1 MKLEVVF
8 FQLKM
13 VFCGG
18 FHETRKE
25 GINMNDFEIF
35 EEVIFDLFPN
45 DSAEE
50 IEDYFFDV
58 D

>member
-1 MKLEVVF
+1 
-8 FQLKM
+8 
-13 VFCGG
+13 
-18 FHETRKE
+18 
-25 GINMNDFEIF
+25 MNDFEIF